1 MASQVVARVNR
12 TRRPQNAS
20 QAAAPAA
27 GRNPTRSATT
37 STRKQ
42 EKRLDSVDDRACPL
56 RTDEGVTGMVR
67 KRLMMPFWRS
77 VLRRT
82 AA

>member
-1 MASQVVARVNR
+1 MSA
-12 TRRPQNAS
+12 T
-20 QAAAPAA
+20 
-27 GRNPTRSATT
+27 GRNPMSTATAIT
-37 STRKQ
+37 TAQ
-42 EKRLDSVDDRACPL
+42 EKRLDSIDETACPL
-56 RTDEGVTGMVR
+56 STEEGATGIVR

>member
-1 MASQVVARVNR
+1 MSTATAI
-12 TRRPQNAS
+12 TRA
-20 QAAAPAA
+20 
-27 GRNPTRSATT
+27 
-37 STRKQ
+37 Q
-42 EKRLDSVDDRACPL
+42 EKRLDSIDDTACPL
-56 RTDEGVTGMVR
+56 STDEGATGIVR

>member
-1 MASQVVARVNR
+1 MS
-12 TRRPQNAS
+12 
-20 QAAAPAA
+20 AA
-27 GRNPTRSATT
+27 GRNPTRTATT
-37 STRKQ
+37 ITRTQ
-42 EKRLDSVDDRACPL
+42 EKRLDSVDDTACPL
-56 RTDEGVTGMVR
+56 RTDEGATGMVR